1 MNERIIQLAEQAG
14 YQKDMFGVGHWN
26 MPECKNFAKLIV
38 QECIDNLDFHGH
50 DKAVSQLEWLKRN
63 RFGVE

>member
-14 YQKDMFGVGHWN
+14 YQKDMFGVGHWD